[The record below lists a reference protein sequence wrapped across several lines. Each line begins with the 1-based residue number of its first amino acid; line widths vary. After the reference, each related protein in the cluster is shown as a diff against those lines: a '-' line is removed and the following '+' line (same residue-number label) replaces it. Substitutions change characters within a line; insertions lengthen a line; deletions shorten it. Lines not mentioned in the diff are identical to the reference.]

1 MNLEHLSSKL
11 RLDIDHLLWQQR
23 SQHLSPEQFRE
34 RFNRLARGYCSLVTE
49 PDRAEVQRLIDSYK
63 ASLLH

>member
-23 SQHLSPEQFRE
+23 TQHLTPDQFRE
-34 RFNRLARGYCSLVTE
+34 RFNTIARGYCSLV
-49 PDRAEVQRLIDSYK
+49 PQQDRAEVQQLVERYK